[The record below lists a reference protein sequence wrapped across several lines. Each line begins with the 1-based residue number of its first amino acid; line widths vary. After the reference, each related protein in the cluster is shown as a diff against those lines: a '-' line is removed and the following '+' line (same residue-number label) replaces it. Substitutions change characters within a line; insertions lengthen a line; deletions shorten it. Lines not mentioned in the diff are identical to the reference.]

1 MDRDGLS
8 GRVAVGAGLEA
19 QTTKGNLM
27 NLLDRQPLTPDARA
41 LASDAGLLLLR
52 AGVGVIFI
60 AHGWGD
66 ASQAGGAAANIENY
80 RGAGI
85 PLPELSAW
93 FGAYMQLIGGIA
105 VIVGVLTRPVGA
117 GLAVVMAGALIFV
130 HRGEPLVMGQDGSG
144 SGFALIMLAASLAL
158 VGTGAGRF
166 GLDRVFARRAPS
178 THVTIAAAQ
187 GSE

>member
-1 MDRDGLS
+1 
-8 GRVAVGAGLEA
+8 
-19 QTTKGNLM
+19 M
-27 NLLDRQPLTPDARA
+27 NLLDRQILSPEARG

-66 ASQAGGAAANIENY
+66 ASQPGGAATNIENY

-85 PLPELSAW
+85 PLPEVSAW
-93 FGAYMQLIGGIA
+93 FGAYMQLVGGIA
-105 VIVGVLTRPVGA
+105 VIAGVLTRLAGA

-130 HRGEPLVMGQDGSG
+130 HPGEPLVMGQDGSG

-158 VGTGAGRF
+158 VGAGAGRF
-166 GLDRVFARRAPS
+166 SLDRLLARWAPVGRAGAPS
-178 THVTIAAAQ
+178 P
-187 GSE
+187 SSPR